1 MRLLCGYHYTLYTLL
16 IIIINIFISIIV
28 VFQRLRKYLFC
39 NAFNKKQ
46 RLEAQNMTSWE
57 LIFLSV
63 RKNATIPNTHY
74 FMDLETDSDDWGD
87 EDILYFI
94 QSLLSL
100 AYDLLE
106 WKLPPTFLYTWA
118 PITTLIRVRV
128 LRSDGHQVE
137 KGPAAWCAENPEKP
151 CYYGS
156 TPFTNNASFSYT
168 VS

>member
-63 RKNATIPNTHY
+63 RKKCHY
-74 FMDLETDSDDWGD
+74 PQHPLFYGLGNRLRWLRRWGYIIFHSILAVTSIWSPRMKTTSYVPLYVSSHHNSDKGTR
-87 EDILYFI
+87 
-94 QSLLSL
+94 L
-100 AYDLLE
+100 AIR
-106 WKLPPTFLYTWA
+106 WPP
-118 PITTLIRVRV
+118 
-128 LRSDGHQVE
+128 SE
-137 KGPAAWCAENPEKP
+137 KGACRLVRWKSRKILLLWVYPLH
-151 CYYGS
+151 
-156 TPFTNNASFSYT
+156 
-168 VS
+168 